1 MQMHGLSKGEARSD
15 YVHALDAETTLYAP
29 ATPFST
35 GFLKR
40 GEHSVYYEECGNP
53 DGMAVFFLHGGP
65 GAGCAPTHRRLFD
78 PEKYRVVLFD
88 QRGCGRS
95 KPYGSLK
102 QNTTHDLVEAL
113 IRSPADGG

>member
-1 MQMHGLSKGEARSD
+1 M
-15 YVHALDAETTLYAP
+15 HALDAETTLYAP
-29 ATPFST
+29 VTPFNT

-40 GEHSVYYEECGNP
+40 GEHSIYYEECGNP
-53 DGMAVFFLHGGP
+53 DGMAVFFVHGGP

-95 KPYGSLK
+95 EPYGSLK
-102 QNTTHDLVEAL
+102 QNTTHDLVEDMEGLRFKINAKWQQY
-113 IRSPADGG
+113 